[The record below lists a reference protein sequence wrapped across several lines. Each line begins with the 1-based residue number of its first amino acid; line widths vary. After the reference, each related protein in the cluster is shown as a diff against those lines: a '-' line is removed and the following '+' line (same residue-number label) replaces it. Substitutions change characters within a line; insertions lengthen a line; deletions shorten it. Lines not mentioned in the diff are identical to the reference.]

1 MVEEQVKSIIDSL
14 SQSDSDNF
22 IETICLSLAQAIKAD
37 FVFVAKLN
45 EDKKFAT
52 TISVASHNK
61 IQENFTYALKS
72 TPCENV
78 SDGEVCIHISNC
90 QQSYPDDQLLNDMN
104 IAGYVGIPL
113 QNMENETDSIL
124 VALYSHEI
132 ENISGVTSLFLLFSG
147 MIKKEMEKQELIN
160 ELKTRNEIIEESKEA
175 IIVCDKDKNIISVN
189 KAFTNILG
197 YSFKEVQ
204 GKNPRILGAGLN
216 DKNFYYQMWE
226 DIDNT
231 GAWSGEIWNK
241 KKNGEIFPEWLSIN
255 SIFDEN
261 NEISHYVA
269 FIFDITKRKE
279 SEAKIYKQA
288 NFDMLTGIANRFSF
302 LEKLTH
308 VVDTSTISKSKSAIL
323 YMDLDLFK
331 EINDIHGHQFGDELL
346 IQTSKRLKSY
356 VKSTDSVA
364 RISGD
369 GFAILLNNIVNDD
382 VIDDIVTRISVAFSK
397 PFTIK
402 NTVLHCTLSIGIV
415 SFSCD
420 KDDAGDLMKKG
431 ETAMYHAKD
440 NGRNSFSFFT
450 QEMQNTAL
458 QQLNLRRQLSV
469 ALKERQLSV
478 VYQPIVSIEK
488 QKVHKFEA
496 LVRWNHQGEWISPM
510 EFIPIAEEFS
520 LIVELGEY
528 VLSEACLQLKKLKAQ
543 GFKDIVFNVNRS
555 VYEIPLNQSE
565 NDHWLAIIKL
575 HGLQPSDICF
585 ELTESALAPDKRNNE
600 VLFNLLRSEGC
611 KIALDDFGTGYSSLS
626 YLRRIPVDYIKIDKS
641 FITDICSN
649 HEDNILVS
657 TIIAMSKALGKEVV
671 AEGVETKEQLLLLN
685 QLGCDYIQ
693 GYYFSKPLPAEN
705 LVHYLNG
712 FYDSNFLSEKI
723 AICS

>member
-1 MVEEQVKSIIDSL
+1 LVEEQVKSIIDSL
-14 SQSDSDNF
+14 SQSISDNF
-22 IETICLSLAQAIKAD
+22 IETICLSLAKAIKAD
-37 FVFVAKLN
+37 FVFVAKLDD
-45 EDKKFAT
+45 DKKLAT
-52 TISVASHNK
+52 TISVASDDE
-61 IQENFTYALKS
+61 IQENFTYSLKS

-78 SDGEVCIHISNC
+78 GDGEICTHIDNC
-90 QQSYPDDQLLNDMN
+90 QQAFPDDQLLIDMK

-113 QNMENETDSIL
+113 KNLDNETDSIL
-124 VALYSHEI
+124 VALYKQPIKYAGEI
-132 ENISGVTSLFLLFSG
+132 TSLFLLFSG
-147 MIKKEMEKQELIN
+147 MIKKEMEKQELIY

-175 IIVCDKDKNIISVN
+175 IIVCDKHKNIISVN
-189 KAFTNILG
+189 KAFSKILG

-204 GKNPRILGAGLN
+204 GKNPRILGAGFN

-241 KKNGEIFPEWLSIN
+241 KKNGEVFPEWLSIN

-269 FIFDITKRKE
+269 FIFDITQRKE

-308 VVDTSTISKSKSAIL
+308 VVSTTKVTNAESAIL

-331 EINDIHGHQFGDELL
+331 EINDIHGHKFGDELL

-356 VKSTDSVA
+356 VKGTDSVA

-369 GFAILLNNIVNDD
+369 GFAILLNNIINDD
-382 VIDDIVTRISVAFSK
+382 IIDDIITRILVAFSK
-397 PFTIK
+397 PFTIN
-402 NTVLHCTLSIGIV
+402 NTVLHCTLSIGVV

-420 KDDAGDLMKKG
+420 KDDAGELMKKS

-458 QQLNLRRQLSV
+458 NQLNLRNQLNN
-469 ALKERQLSV
+469 ALKNRQLSV
-478 VYQPIVSIEK
+478 VYQPIVSIEQEK
-488 QKVHKFEA
+488 IKKFEA
-496 LVRWNHQGEWISPM
+496 LVRWNNNGEWVSPM
-510 EFIPIAEEFS
+510 DFIPIAEEFS

-543 GFKDIVFNVNRS
+543 GFKEIVFNVNRS
-555 VYEIPLNQSE
+555 IYEIPLNQSE
-565 NDHWLAIIKL
+565 NDHWLNIIKL
-575 HGLQPSDICF
+575 NGLQPSDICF

-600 VLFNLLRSEGC
+600 VLFNQLRNAGC
-611 KIALDDFGTGYSSLS
+611 TIALDDFGTGYSSLS

-649 HEDNILVS
+649 NEDNILVS

-671 AEGVETKEQLLLLN
+671 AEGVETKEQLQLLN
-685 QLGCDYIQ
+685 GLGCDYIQ
-693 GYYFSKPLPAEN
+693 GFYFSRPLPGEE
-705 LVHYLNG
+705 LVNYING
-712 FYDSNFLSEKI
+712 FYDARVFSEKL
-723 AICS
+723 AV